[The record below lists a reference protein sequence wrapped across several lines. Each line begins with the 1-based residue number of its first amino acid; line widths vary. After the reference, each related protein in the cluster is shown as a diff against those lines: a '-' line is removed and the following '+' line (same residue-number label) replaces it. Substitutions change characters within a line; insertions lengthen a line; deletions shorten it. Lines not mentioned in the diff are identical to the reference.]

1 MIVRH
6 MSAVHAHDPG
16 FNITCGIQ
24 GCTRTYTNFYS
35 FKKHLYWKHR
45 DSLTMST
52 VEREDISI
60 TDFEDYAGGSNEELC
75 IQPASSKTH
84 TDHEQQIALFLLKSK
99 EIRKV
104 SQVSLDG
111 LIDDFTSLL
120 SFKVHTLESNVQ
132 SCLLANGINMD
143 NHFSVIHTS

>member
-1 MIVRH
+1 
-6 MSAVHAHDPG
+6 
-16 FNITCGIQ
+16 
-24 GCTRTYTNFYS
+24 
-35 FKKHLYWKHR
+35 
-45 DSLTMST
+45 MST
-52 VEREDISI
+52 VESEGTSI
-60 TDFEDYAGGSNEELC
+60 TDFEDYVRGSNEELC
-75 IQPASSKTH
+75 IQPASSKKH

-120 SFKVHTLESNVQ
+120 SFKVHTLENNVQ

-143 NHFSVIHTS
+143 NVESLRSLFCDPQIINPFEGLHSKYLQQKYFQEKLGLVVIII